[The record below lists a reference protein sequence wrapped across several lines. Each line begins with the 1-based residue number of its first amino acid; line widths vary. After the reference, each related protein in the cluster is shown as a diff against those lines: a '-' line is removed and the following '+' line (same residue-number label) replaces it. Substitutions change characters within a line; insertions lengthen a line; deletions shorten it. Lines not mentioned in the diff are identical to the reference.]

1 MKFVNSYS
9 KENIK
14 ALDSEESIYD
24 IAGNITRNSEE
35 KIFAKMVT
43 INLGKKDFQRQ
54 FFVRT
59 YNNLPFDPMGSDA
72 RRDIWKRTEL
82 KKVNENTFNFYLTY
96 LQTKNSIYMTRT
108 QRSFING

>member
-1 MKFVNSYS
+1 MKFINSYS
-9 KENIK
+9 KENVK
-14 ALDSEESIYD
+14 SLDSEESIYD
-24 IAGNITRNSEE
+24 ITGNIASSNEE
-35 KIFAKMVT
+35 KVFAKMVT

-59 YNNLPFDPMGSDA
+59 YNNLPFDPMGPEA
-72 RRDIWKRTEL
+72 RRDIWRRTEL